1 MTKPNRPTEMELR
14 VANTLMNEIGSD
26 PEYSDFIR
34 AARAAVR
41 AMRDPSEEMSNQDG
55 LCHAIWIRMID
66 AASPSDPT

>member
-1 MTKPNRPTEMELR
+1 MRQPTEMELR
-14 VANTLMNEIGSD
+14 VMQAIDEHGLKDGVF
-26 PEYSDFIR
+26 DFFK
-34 AARAAVR
+34 AARAAIR